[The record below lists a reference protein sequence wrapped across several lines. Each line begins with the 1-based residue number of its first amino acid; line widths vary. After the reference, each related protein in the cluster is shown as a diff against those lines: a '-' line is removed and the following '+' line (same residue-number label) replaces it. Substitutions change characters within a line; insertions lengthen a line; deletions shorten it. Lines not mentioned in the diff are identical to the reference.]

1 MERRSKEI
9 SSAEK
14 IIVQELEKMDAEN
27 REQTANDIIREIGK
41 RISDI
46 RDRELEVARSR
57 SGTTD
62 VDTLLDDMSRAMVN
76 KMTADLYA
84 NLRKASREG
93 NQNACYVLAEMFGVK

>member
-27 REQTANDIIREIGK
+27 REQTANEVIRDIGK
-41 RISDI
+41 MMSDI
-46 RDRELEVARSR
+46 RERELETARSR

-62 VDTLLDDMSRAMVN
+62 VDTLLDDMSKAMVK

-93 NQNACYVLAEMFGVK
+93 N